1 MVVIFYSLG
10 WFLVLSA
17 AALQSRHQT
26 GLETNFQPSL
36 GLGLDGLFS
45 ISVSVRRLKKVW
57 ARSRGQ
63 KFVLGFDLGVK
74 ISVSMS

>member
-45 ISVSVRRLKKVW
+45 VSVSVWRPSAW
-57 ARSRGQ
+57 ALSRGQ
-63 KFVLGFDLGVK
+63 KFVLGFDLGAK

>member
-17 AALQSRHQT
+17 AALQSRNQT

-45 ISVSVRRLKKVW
+45 ISVSVRRLSVW